1 MRLFASILEEV
12 CSDKKDSRSFNSSRC
27 TIGFLLAVS
36 FTIYMLSCSDDYMS
50 IENHIIDADS
60 KVPMYF
66 YAEAEQAGS
75 DTWRPVFTYL
85 IYSLE
90 EGEYDAYFHAYMVN
104 GGDSILWS
112 GVKHIEVE
120 GGKRVWGQYVTDAEL
135 YPHMMPNILPM
146 AYVSVSYE

>member
-1 MRLFASILEEV
+1 M
-12 CSDKKDSRSFNSSRC
+12 
-27 TIGFLLAVS
+27 T
-36 FTIYMLSCSDDYMS
+36 
-50 IENHIIDADS
+50 IENLIIDADS

-66 YAEAEQAGS
+66 YAEAEQAGV

-104 GGDSILWS
+104 GGDSVLWS

-120 GGKRVWGQYVTDAEL
+120 GGKRIWGQYVTDAEL
-135 YPHMMPNILPM
+135 YQHMMPNILPM
-146 AYVSVSYE
+146 AYVSVEY

>member
-1 MRLFASILEEV
+1 MKKLILALAFPWELLLYF
-12 CSDKKDSRSFNSSRC
+12 SL
-27 TIGFLLAVS
+27 LLA
-36 FTIYMLSCSDDYMS
+36 SCSDDYMT
-50 IENHIIDADS
+50 IENRIIDADS

-66 YAEAEQAGS
+66 YAEAEQAGV

-104 GGDSILWS
+104 GGDSVLWS

-120 GGKRVWGQYVTDAEL
+120 GCKRIWGQYVTDAEL
-135 YPHMMPNILPM
+135 YQHMMPNILPM
-146 AYVSVSYE
+146 AYVSVEY